1 MRLALS
7 FLAGLLL
14 GACQAFTPAAPAQ
27 SHVSAPSVLADMTV
41 TLALDGAICSGVWVS
56 PRHILTASHCLEA
69 LEHGDSGE
77 YATKS
82 DLAGAV
88 RRIAILDSIDPD
100 NDLGLLFAL
109 VPPPHGIATVSGGE
123 VEQGACVQ
131 GMGSPLG
138 LWFTYSQGVV
148 SAVRETN
155 LGNGDRWWIQSTAPV
170 SPGSSGGGLFDA
182 EGQLIGIVN
191 SVYGTASHG
200 QGLNMFVH
208 TRYILAYLRRAKV
221 L

>member
-27 SHVSAPSVLADMTV
+27 SHVSTPSLLTDMTV
-41 TLALDGAICSGVWVS
+41 TLAIDGSVCSGVWVS
-56 PRHILTASHCLEA
+56 PRHILTASHCLES
-69 LEHGDSGE
+69 LEHGDVAE

-82 DLAGAV
+82 DLEGSV
-88 RRIAILDSIDPD
+88 RRIAILNSIDAE

-109 VPPPHGIATVSGGE
+109 VPPAHGIATLGGD

-138 LWFTYSQGVV
+138 LWFTYTQGVV
-148 SAVRETN
+148 SSIRHMD
-155 LGNGDRWWIQSTAPV
+155 LGNGERLWIQSTAPV
-170 SPGSSGGGLFDA
+170 SPGSSGGGLFDT
-182 EGQLIGIVN
+182 EGRLVGIVN

-200 QGLNMFVH
+200 QALNMFVH
-208 TRYILAYLRRAKV
+208 TRYILAYLRKAKI